1 MLGAISDVQIVGNP
15 LFQEAMSE
23 KTKNNSFVA
32 EDLGTIALLST
43 RQASW
48 AAPASCFLG
57 WLCPEEKWLRTFAYE
72 REKGQEMPPQA
83 AHIISNIQG
92 MDMERE
98 CGRDFPFAHITPSHK
113 QPMRH
118 KPDSWLS
125 SGIWQCATF
134 ENYGPL
140 SFGGGPLFCPGKL
153 TMQSLSK
160 DMVHL
165 CLLRLWIQMDLHFM
179 SALWD

>member
-1 MLGAISDVQIVGNP
+1 MLCFPPAKLLEPLRLLASLVGYVLKRNDCAH
-15 LFQEAMSE
+15 LHM
-23 KTKNNSFVA
+23 K
-32 EDLGTIALLST
+32 
-43 RQASW
+43 
-48 AAPASCFLG
+48 
-57 WLCPEEKWLRTFAYE
+57 E
-72 REKGQEMPPQA
+72 RGGQEMPPPQE

-92 MDMERE
+92 MDM
-98 CGRDFPFAHITPSHK
+98 GRVRPPRLPLAHITPSHK

-165 CLLRLWIQMDLHFM
+165 CLLRL
-179 SALWD
+179 

>member
-72 REKGQEMPPQA
+72 RERGARNAAAARSAYYKQHTRDGYGESAAAETPP
-83 AHIISNIQG
+83 
-92 MDMERE
+92 R
-98 CGRDFPFAHITPSHK
+98 SHHAE
-113 QPMRH
+113 P
-118 KPDSWLS
+118 
-125 SGIWQCATF
+125 
-134 ENYGPL
+134 
-140 SFGGGPLFCPGKL
+140 
-153 TMQSLSK
+153 
-160 DMVHL
+160 
-165 CLLRLWIQMDLHFM
+165 
-179 SALWD
+179 